1 MTDLMSSA
9 LFTAPMASPSS
20 GMSLGVTTLNTANPK
35 MHMSVLYVVTVL
47 FVGPSEAD
55 SEHPQ
60 ARFLKRKCISYEH
73 EDSHGH
79 KQNIA
84 NTTFILLGD

>member
-20 GMSLGVTTLNTANPK
+20 GMSLSVTTLNTANPK
-35 MHMSVLYVVTVL
+35 MHMSVLYVL

-60 ARFLKRKCISYEH
+60 ARFLKRKNISYEH